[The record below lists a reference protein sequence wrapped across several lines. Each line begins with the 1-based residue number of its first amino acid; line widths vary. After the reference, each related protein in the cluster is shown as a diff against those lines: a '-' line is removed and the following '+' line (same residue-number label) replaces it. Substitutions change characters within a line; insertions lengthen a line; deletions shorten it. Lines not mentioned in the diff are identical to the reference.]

1 MAFFIYLSF
10 YKIRCLNY
18 IPINLQYYNVAKI
31 SLLRKFLSMNEQ
43 SRIFDFM
50 YHQQEKFPKNDML
63 TAKINNAWE
72 PLSTNK
78 VVDIVNKLSAGLL
91 KIGVGGND
99 MTVENQDK
107 VALISRNRPEWIM
120 LDLACQQIGAILC
133 PIYPTTNVN
142 ELEFIF
148 NDAEIKIAFV
158 SGDDI
163 LQKVN
168 DIKNKVPSL
177 KDTYDFDKVDGVKYW
192 KDLLENVT
200 TDDLTNLET
209 IKNNIKASHCA
220 TIIYTSGTT
229 GFPKGVM
236 LSHRNI
242 VSNVMNGIKSFPF
255 SDNVEGRSLSFLP
268 LNHIFERLASYI
280 FMCSG
285 HSIYFAESM
294 EMIGEN
300 LKEVK
305 PTVFCTVPRLLEKVY
320 EKIMAK
326 GSELTGLKKQLFF
339 WSVDLANK
347 YDNLKS
353 GGFKYNLELALAN
366 KLIFSKWREALGGN
380 ISYIITGGAACQV
393 RLLRIF
399 NAARIPIY
407 EGYGPTE
414 NSPVIS
420 VNRREKGG
428 MKFGTVGP
436 VMEGQE
442 VKLLEDGEICV
453 KGPSVMMGYYKR
465 AELTAETIKDGWL
478 LTGDIG
484 IFEDNKFLKI
494 TDRKKELFKT
504 SGGKYVAPQPIEN
517 KMKESP
523 FVEQIII
530 IGAEQKFVG
539 ALIIPSM
546 PNLKEWMRTQDIA
559 FTTNE
564 DAVHNPKVRGLYK
577 ELIEAF
583 NKFFN
588 HVEQVKKFELLPN
601 EWTIESGELTP
612 TLKLKRKVIMEKFK
626 PAIERI
632 YQ

>member
-1 MAFFIYLSF
+1 
-10 YKIRCLNY
+10 
-18 IPINLQYYNVAKI
+18 
-31 SLLRKFLSMNEQ
+31 MNEH

-50 YHQQEKFPKNDML
+50 YYQLEHFPKTDMFA
-63 TAKINNAWE
+63 AKVNNVWE
-72 PLSTNK
+72 PISTAET
-78 VVDIVNKLSAGLL
+78 IAMVNRLSAGLI
-91 KIGVGGND
+91 KIGVGEND
-99 MTVENQDK
+99 MTVNKQDK
-107 VALISRNRPEWIM
+107 VALISRNRPEWLM
-120 LDLACQQIGAILC
+120 LDMACQQIGAILC

-158 SGDDI
+158 SGNDI

-168 DIKNKVPSL
+168 DIKSKVPSL
-177 KDTYDFDKVDGVKYW
+177 QDVYYFDVADGVKFW
-192 KDLLENVT
+192 KDLLINI
-200 TDDLTNLET
+200 TDDDLQNLEL
-209 IKNNIKASHCA
+209 IKASIKAHHCA

-242 VSNVMNGIKSFPF
+242 VSNVENGKISFPF
-255 SDNVEGRSLSFLP
+255 SDNPEGRTLSFLP

-280 FMCSG
+280 FMSSG

-294 EMIGEN
+294 ESIGEN

-326 GSELTGLKKQLFF
+326 GAELTGVKKQLFF
-339 WSVDLANK
+339 WAVNLANK
-347 YDNLKS
+347 YDNLNS
-353 GGFKYNLELALAN
+353 GGLSYNLQLALAN
-366 KLIFSKWREALGGN
+366 KLIFNKWREALGNN

-399 NAARIPIY
+399 NAAQIPIF

-465 AELTAETIKDGWL
+465 PELTAETIKDGWL

-484 IFEDNKFLKI
+484 VFEGKFLKI

-530 IGAEQKFVG
+530 IGAEEKFVG
-539 ALIIPSM
+539 ALIVPSM
-546 PNLKEWMRTQDIA
+546 PSLKEWMRSQDIP
-559 FTTNE
+559 FTTAE

-577 ELIEAF
+577 ELIESF

-612 TLKLKRKVIMEKFK
+612 TLKLKRKVIMEKYK
-626 PAIERI
+626 PALERI
-632 YQ
+632 YK